1 MSTPGPSRGAELSC
15 SRAMFPQAGCAAW
28 EGDGHRQK
36 KHPRGHRGDQPPL
49 WPMTP
54 LETSVS
60 GVKWTR
66 RTTNKVA
73 DELASAGIEVCA
85 NTVAKLLKGLG

>member
-1 MSTPGPSRGAELSC
+1 
-15 SRAMFPQAGCAAW
+15 
-28 EGDGHRQK
+28 
-36 KHPRGHRGDQPPL
+36 
-49 WPMTP
+49 MTP